1 MAPRTGRYDGRNHQR
16 CNVEQAS
23 TRERGRDR
31 AGELPMVRLP
41 LSPNGIVEHLQR
53 PISATELSEFLSL
66 LSNRRRCLVIISVFT
81 LGPDETVDLRT
92 LSQQIAHVET
102 TKDPSEV
109 TSDDRQTV
117 YNNLH
122 QNHLEQLADAN
133 MIEYEEDRKLV
144 GRGSE
149 TTIAGIVL
157 AAVVVILQF
166 LRPRSRDS
174 S

>member
-1 MAPRTGRYDGRNHQR
+1 
-16 CNVEQAS
+16 
-23 TRERGRDR
+23 
-31 AGELPMVRLP
+31 MVRLP
-41 LSPNGIVEHLQR
+41 SSPSEIIGHLQR
-53 PISATELSEFLSL
+53 PVSGKELSQFFQL
-66 LSNRRRCLVIISVFT
+66 LASQRRCLVIMSVFP
-81 LGPDETVDLRT
+81 LGPDETIELRP
-92 LSQQIAHVET
+92 LSREIASVMND
-102 TKDPSEV
+102 KDPEDV
-109 TSDDRQTV
+109 TDGEYQAV

-122 QNHLEQLADAN
+122 QNHLEQLANAN
-133 MIEYEEDRKLV
+133 MIEYQEDRKLV